1 MAALASVASDD
12 RVAPFEL
19 AQGRPTWDG
28 SAVKHRPLVTGIWQ
42 LALVAVSSCQPSTG
56 RAPASA
62 PPHAATYPD
71 AGPPRSAP
79 PTTAEAYQVP
89 QATQHLGSALL
100 FLPGSSAQQQVNFAT
115 VNGNAILEGDLMLG
129 PATSL
134 PLRYGIPWQSTLE
147 QKSAVAVASRS
158 YLWPN
163 GEIPYAIDSS
173 AQGKLAAITWALR
186 VFDSTPI
193 RLRPRTA
200 SDRDYVVF
208 RELGSGCWSYLGRQG
223 GPQDIDVTTCGGGN
237 IAHELMHAAGFYHEQ
252 SRGDRDNFITI
263 VWDEIAPEMR
273 SNFDK
278 RDARGQDIGA
288 YDYDSIMH
296 YPTHAGSRSGN
307 PTIVPRVANARIG
320 QRDGLSSLDRAA
332 IDLLYLTGARTPS
345 ASLPSSPSPA
355 SAPARPAP
363 VPVSVPP
370 VMPAP
375 AVATRAPGPS
385 ATPAPVPSSSAA
397 NGSFTGT
404 YSSSRGNVSCNQGGL
419 FVQCQYPNGSMFCAA
434 NGPELAC
441 TWSGGGQG
449 RATFQRQT
457 SGVLAGTWGDGLSP
471 NSRGAWDLL
480 PLQGSAPAAAATASP
495 APAAPAPSAP
505 ASPAAAPVPAGA
517 PASLSGNY
525 TSTRGAMSCVESGA
539 SVSCNF
545 QEPDGVS
552 GRLDCAK
559 SQTGVELSCAW
570 ITFFPRPATGRAA
583 FTRTSPNERRLSGTW
598 GPFLATTGGGKW
610 DAQGQ

>member
-1 MAALASVASDD
+1 M
-12 RVAPFEL
+12 
-19 AQGRPTWDG
+19 
-28 SAVKHRPLVTGIWQ
+28 KHHRLVTGSWQ
-42 LALVAVSSCQPSTG
+42 LALGLLAVASCQPSTG

-62 PPHAATYPD
+62 PPPATAYPH
-71 AGPPRSAP
+71 SAP
-79 PTTAEAYQVP
+79 PPAGALPAGTAEVYQGP
-89 QATQHLGSALL
+89 QAPRHVGSAWL

-115 VNGNAILEGDLMLG
+115 VNGNAILEGDVMLG

-147 QKSAVAVASRS
+147 RKSAVAVASRS
-158 YLWPN
+158 YLWPS

-186 VFDSTPI
+186 VFESTPI

-200 SDRDYVVF
+200 TDRDYVVF
-208 RELGSGCWSYLGRQG
+208 RELGTGCWSYLGRQG
-223 GPQDIDVTTCGGGN
+223 GPQDIDVSTCGGGN

-252 SRGDRDNFITI
+252 SRGDRDNYITI

-278 RDARGQDIGA
+278 RDARGQDIGP

-296 YPTHAGSRSGN
+296 YPTHAGSRTGN

-332 IDLLYLTGARTPS
+332 IDVLYPTSARAPS
-345 ASLPSSPSPA
+345 ASLPSSPSPPA
-355 SAPARPAP
+355 SPTP
-363 VPVSVPP
+363 VPVFVPP
-370 VMPAP
+370 VTAAP
-375 AVATRAPGPS
+375 PVATGAPPPS
-385 ATPAPVPSSSAA
+385 PTPAPVPSATAA
-397 NGSFTGT
+397 NGSYSGT
-404 YSSSRGNVSCNQGGL
+404 YGSSRGNVSCNQGGL
-419 FVQCQYPNGSMFCAA
+419 FVQCQYPSGSMFCAA

-449 RATFQRQT
+449 RATFQRQA

-471 NSRGAWDLL
+471 NSRGSWDLV
-480 PLQGSAPAAAATASP
+480 PQGNATAPAPPATAPAPRAP
-495 APAAPAPSAP
+495 APAAPASPTP
-505 ASPAAAPVPAGA
+505 A
-517 PASLSGNY
+517 ASLSGNY
-525 TSTRGAMSCVESGA
+525 TSTRGAMSCVENGS

-545 QEPDGVS
+545 QEPDGVN
-552 GRLDCAK
+552 GRVDCAK
-559 SQTGVELSCAW
+559 SQNGVELSCAW

-583 FTRTSPNERRLSGTW
+583 FTRTSPGDRRLSGTW
-598 GPFLATTGGGKW
+598 GPFLATTGGGRW

>member
-1 MAALASVASDD
+1 M
-12 RVAPFEL
+12 
-19 AQGRPTWDG
+19 
-28 SAVKHRPLVTGIWQ
+28 KHHRGVTGTWRLVLGF
-42 LALVAVSSCQPSTG
+42 LAVASCQPST
-56 RAPASA
+56 AHVKASA
-62 PPHAATYPD
+62 PSPAATYPNP
-71 AGPPRSAP
+71 GPPP
-79 PTTAEAYQVP
+79 PSPVPAGTAEVYQVP
-89 QATQHLGSALL
+89 QAPRHIGSAWL

-115 VNGNAILEGDLMLG
+115 VGGNAILEGDVMLG

-134 PLRYGIPWQSTLE
+134 PLRYGIPWQSSLE
-147 QKSAVAVASRS
+147 RKSAVAVASRS
-158 YLWPN
+158 YLWPG

-186 VFDSTPI
+186 VFDGTPI
-193 RLRPRTA
+193 RLRPRTSA
-200 SDRDYVVF
+200 DRDYVVF

-223 GPQDIDVTTCGGGN
+223 GPQDIDVSTCGGGN

-252 SRGDRDNFITI
+252 SRGDRDDYITI
-263 VWDEIAPEMR
+263 LWDEIAPEMR

-278 RDARGQDIGA
+278 RDARGQDIGP

-332 IDLLYLTGARTPS
+332 IDVLYPTSARTPS
-345 ASLPSSPSPA
+345 ASLPSAPAPSPPPA
-355 SAPARPAP
+355 SPPP
-363 VPVSVPP
+363 VAVSVPP
-370 VMPAP
+370 
-375 AVATRAPGPS
+375 ATGA
-385 ATPAPVPSSSAA
+385 PAPVPSSTAT

-404 YSSSRGNVSCNQGGL
+404 YGSSRGNVSCNQGGL
-419 FVQCQYPNGSMFCAA
+419 FVQCQYPNGSLFCAA

-449 RATFQRQT
+449 RATFQRQA

-471 NSRGAWDLL
+471 NSRGSWDLV
-480 PLQGSAPAAAATASP
+480 PLQGNAPTTASP
-495 APAAPAPSAP
+495 APQPAPPAPAPVSTT
-505 ASPAAAPVPAGA
+505 A

-525 TSTRGAMSCVESGA
+525 TSTRGAMSCVESGS

-545 QEPDGVS
+545 QEPDGVN
-552 GRLDCAK
+552 GRVDCAK
-559 SQTGVELSCAW
+559 SQNGVELSCAW

-583 FTRTSPNERRLSGTW
+583 FTRTSPNGRRLAGTW
-598 GPFLATTGGGKW
+598 GPFLATTGGGRW
-610 DAQGQ
+610 DAEGQ